1 MLESKVDLYKALGL
15 SIMPIDYDKHG
26 RIARVK
32 PRTKD
37 QDSRSIASSSISRR
51 HRDSSASSNR
61 TALPAE
67 CLLQRSESTSSSVN
81 LDQLPAL
88 PESEA
93 GSPSSVNSPML
104 RTLSNVSTS
113 NAMTSPSI
121 HRTPAF
127 LQAYLESESDVPS
140 MVADS
145 QATPKAEKSKSQ
157 CEPSVELPTPEMAK
171 AGPPKVIPTPSAPTP
186 MPAIKPSTESIKA
199 IPARPSSRADPP
211 PPLTQERQLKDFRQP
226 VSQHLAPS
234 SLGYAAPPPIPG
246 SLYPFGSGPAGPQ
259 GFPSPQLAYLPMP
272 QTPDPSANQQALTSQ
287 GMIYY
292 PDYGPPPPAPNPASQ
307 LQYAPAPEIRTG
319 SENPMALL
327 HRVDAAIPDLHRL
340 LDSYHDI
347 LGASES
353 REYQIRSMEAQRAT
367 EKQAEEQRYAK
378 IEKEVESMVAK
389 HSIEISQLKLDVSNT
404 DKRCKDLTDKLTAEE
419 THNDELESANE
430 NLRAE
435 KKRAAKKHEEEKAA
449 LSHKSS
455 LEKDRM
461 VAEHRA
467 KQRASH
473 DELQAQVR
481 KSEASLSHREACLNR
496 AHEEEKRKLELG
508 WTKQKRELED
518 RAERIRMDLEG
529 RLEAKMKVIDEERR
543 TYLQAR
549 EGWDSEREIMTR
561 RWDEE
566 RGMLR
571 KTSEEQQKALL
582 TRYEREKNDILKQ
595 VGQMQY
601 RTEKDDTTL
610 KLQRE
615 MEALRA
621 GWEADKFKFQR
632 TASEFK
638 ASARTL
644 NEHNNKLQ
652 KLTEGL
658 GDAMDVK
665 GR

>member
-1 MLESKVDLYKALGL
+1 MLESKIDLYKALGL

-113 NAMTSPSI
+113 NAMTSPST

-140 MVADS
+140 IGGDS
-145 QATPKAEKSKSQ
+145 QATPNAEKSKSQ
-157 CEPSVELPTPEMAK
+157 CEPSVELPKPEIAK
-171 AGPPKVIPTPSAPTP
+171 AGPPKVIPTSSAPTP
-186 MPAIKPSTESIKA
+186 MPTIKPSSDSTKA
-199 IPARPSSRADPP
+199 IPARSSSRADPP
-211 PPLTQERQLKDFRQP
+211 PPLTQETQPKEFRQP
-226 VSQHLAPS
+226 VSQHPTPS
-234 SLGYAAPPPIPG
+234 NLGYAAAPPIPG

-259 GFPSPQLAYLPMP
+259 GFHSPQLAYLPMP
-272 QTPDPSANQQALTSQ
+272 QTPDPSANQQALTTQS
-287 GMIYY
+287 MIYY
-292 PDYGPPPPAPNPASQ
+292 PDYGPPPPAPSPGSQ
-307 LQYAPAPEIRTG
+307 LQYAPVPEIRTG

-340 LDSYHDI
+340 LDSYHDL

-367 EKQAEEQRYAK
+367 EKQAEEQHYAK

-389 HSIEISQLKLDVSNT
+389 HSIEISQLKLEVSNT
-404 DKRCKDLTDKLTAEE
+404 DKRYKDFTDKLTAEE
-419 THNDELESANE
+419 THNDELESTNE
-430 NLRAE
+430 SLRAE

-473 DELQAQVR
+473 DELQAQIR
-481 KSEASLSHREACLNR
+481 KAEASLSHREAYLNR

-518 RAERIRMDLEG
+518 RAERIRMDLEA

-571 KTSEEQQKALL
+571 KTSEEQQKALS